1 MTKSKT
7 EAAMK
12 LLELLACLVFVNHV
26 GLALSSSHG
35 KRTDTTPDP
44 DILANYSTKV
54 SETLTLDAPKILSQ
68 NDMTVDDLISKVYKN
83 PDHQLVLTVVI
94 NNYSRFKLT
103 HLYTSE
109 NKNCAYNNEV

>member
-1 MTKSKT
+1 
-7 EAAMK
+7 MK
-12 LLELLACLVFVNHV
+12 LLDLLACLFVSHF

-54 SETLTLDAPKILSQ
+54 SETLSLAAPKILSQ
-68 NDMTVDDLISKVYKN
+68 NSMSVDDLISKVYKN
-83 PDHQLVLTVVI
+83 PDHQLVLTIVI
-94 NNYSRFKLT
+94 NNYSRVKLT

-109 NKNCAYNNEV
+109 NKNCAYNNEVTYNSK